1 MYRCRPWPAA
11 TGLIRACSG
20 GGGGLSD
27 HACQQRCSAIQ
38 GESQARTAR
47 GARGQ
52 GGAGGGTAARGP
64 ALSAAMFW
72 PRWRRIL
79 LRRGIGEPGGPA
91 EGEGAVDQGLV
102 AADREVRADLEI
114 GPAQLVV
121 ESAWG
126 AVPGLPR
133 VRFPRPLAEPAV
145 RLSTQRALR
154 GSCC

>member
-102 AADREVRADLEI
+102 AADREVGADLEI
-114 GPAQLVV
+114 GPAQLVFDLLAALLYPV
-121 ESAWG
+121 AD
-126 AVPGLPR
+126 R
-133 VRFPRPLAEPAV
+133 VDPHDLGQA
-145 RLSTQRALR
+145 
-154 GSCC
+154 